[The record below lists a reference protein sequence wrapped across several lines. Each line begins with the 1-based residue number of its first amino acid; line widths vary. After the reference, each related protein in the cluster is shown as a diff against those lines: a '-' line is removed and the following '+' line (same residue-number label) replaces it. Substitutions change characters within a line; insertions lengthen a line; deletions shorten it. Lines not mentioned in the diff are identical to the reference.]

1 MRKNRISEVISNI
14 NLKYVDEAAYA
25 GYETVV
31 RRPEWLKWA
40 AAAYL
45 ILTVIFGVGIFGG
58 RFFDGRE
65 RAAVLKNGD
74 TIHFTKSDTAMQ
86 QSDIAFQVKTR
97 DLTKDE
103 TAELFHGLPVTAC
116 AVFDAEDGSL
126 AGLEGTVN
134 NMKLIVSKADR
145 LLRDIIVEGE
155 ENVSDVCGVS
165 VCAGY
170 SIMGADSKG
179 KKTVIYYATFKSGDC
194 MVYIEHSGPEEK
206 EGVLRN
212 EIASAVYGMISLGGM
227 DLSGITDN

>member
-1 MRKNRISEVISNI
+1 MTGVQTCALPIS
-14 NLKYVDEAAYA
+14 
-25 GYETVV
+25 
-31 RRPEWLKWA
+31 
-40 AAAYL
+40 
-45 ILTVIFGVGIFGG
+45 
-58 RFFDGRE
+58 
-65 RAAVLKNGD
+65 
-74 TIHFTKSDTAMQ
+74 
-86 QSDIAFQVKTR
+86 
-97 DLTKDE
+97 
-103 TAELFHGLPVTAC
+103 
-116 AVFDAEDGSL
+116 EDGSL